1 MSKDESLMLING
13 ANINENINGKENTSN
28 KMVEEISNKEDETK
42 NDKSN
47 FKSNYLIRH
56 SISYNNIILDPDYI
70 NDNSHYFFDVKKLIS
85 YLKSLFKDI
94 IDKYP
99 IMFEPYKNDLIEYTK
114 EAQEKKFEKKIGV
127 IATIKRGLSLLVN
140 QEQDKPIEKQKAKD
154 IAYLLSQLNGH
165 INTIKEKGKC
175 KKYIEYFNENEEKFL
190 IDDDPL
196 YETIDN
202 SLSIEVNYDGYNEYI
217 IQLNQKT
224 DELLKQIMN
233 LNDKNKK
240 YILINYL
247 IRIVN
252 EKIIDINNSSQK
264 DLLNQQSLQILEN
277 INNSMNKLIEQYNY
291 ISSKNVKFF
300 YDILFDYLII
310 TKNTQ
315 NEKEAIVPKNSL
327 DSFVGSLEKEFNSLK
342 TIMELEEEN
351 KINEKEGE
359 IDYKEKCEKII
370 QYLQN
375 KIIEFEE
382 KI

>member
-1 MSKDESLMLING
+1 MLING

-70 NDNSHYFFDVKKLIS
+70 NDNAHYFFDVKKLVS

-165 INTIKEKGKC
+165 INAIKEKGKC

-240 YILINYL
+240 YILIN
-247 IRIVN
+247 
-252 EKIIDINNSSQK
+252 
-264 DLLNQQSLQILEN
+264 
-277 INNSMNKLIEQYNY
+277 
-291 ISSKNVKFF
+291 
-300 YDILFDYLII
+300 
-310 TKNTQ
+310 
-315 NEKEAIVPKNSL
+315 
-327 DSFVGSLEKEFNSLK
+327 
-342 TIMELEEEN
+342 
-351 KINEKEGE
+351 
-359 IDYKEKCEKII
+359 
-370 QYLQN
+370 
-375 KIIEFEE
+375 
-382 KI
+382 

>member
-1 MSKDESLMLING
+1 MLING

-28 KMVEEISNKEDETK
+28 KVVEEISNKEEETK
-42 NDKSN
+42 KDKSN

-56 SISYNNIILDPDYI
+56 SISYKNIILDPDYI
-70 NDNSHYFFDVKKLIS
+70 NDNSHYFFDVQKLIS
-85 YLKSLFKDI
+85 DLKSLFKDI

-247 IRIVN
+247 IRNVN